1 MAEEGG
7 EAGGI
12 VSDQERRIAADYQK
26 GVSLQALSAKYGR
39 SRDVITR
46 VLRNQGVTIRP
57 ET

>member
-1 MAEEGG
+1 MAEQGG
-7 EAGGI
+7 GAGGI

-26 GVSLQALSAKYGR
+26 RVSLQALSAKYGL
-39 SRDVITR
+39 SRDAITR